1 MMDDDIPTT
10 GSVSD
15 QADEVTAVKD
25 QVLLRTRNGMAA
37 ERFVGG
43 ISPNIAA
50 VDTRKLVANATIS
63 SWHSS
68 LVECTD

>member
-1 MMDDDIPTT
+1 
-10 GSVSD
+10 
-15 QADEVTAVKD
+15 
-25 QVLLRTRNGMAA
+25 MAA

-63 SWHSS
+63 SWQSS
-68 LVECTD
+68 VLETGIPYVCTVPTDGSKTPKARLTHYHF